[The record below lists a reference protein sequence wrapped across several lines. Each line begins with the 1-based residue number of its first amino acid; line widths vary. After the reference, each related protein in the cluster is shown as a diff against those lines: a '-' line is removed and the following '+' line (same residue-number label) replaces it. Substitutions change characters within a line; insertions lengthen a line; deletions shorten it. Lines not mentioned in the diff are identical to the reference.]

1 MHCLVGSDLTSSI
14 SSELEMNY
22 VMDGAVLEGVGQV
35 IRNCSAYA
43 AILGT
48 FVYLK
53 NIRVRRHR
61 PGLRLQYV
69 EGLEVVARFSNCA
82 LQVWLIPGQS
92 LPRESH
98 KCFPQLIH
106 TKAAAT
112 SLLLQVALP
121 VLFTSSAR
129 DLLFTGEASVVI
141 SPSVDYMKFF
151 KVSVD
156 INILLRDFIPRSDSL
171 CWDQDKPFRDVA
183 KHLLDR
189 QGPVVGVSLI
199 LYGYSKADHLFI
211 DEVRNSL
218 LESLKSQGLDMD
230 VGFMDDMQGMED
242 EAALVCQ
249 LLIYAE
255 TSTGC
260 ILGASSRS
268 GDHHELAKTGEF
280 TFAAVSDLGK
290 QLEDG
295 DCTDEYLQDQLIIF
309 MALADGVSEIV
320 TGPVTDHTKHALHYA
335 QIMIDAKFEVT
346 PQDGGKNLIGY
357 VGIGH

>member
-1 MHCLVGSDLTSSI
+1 
-14 SSELEMNY
+14 
-22 VMDGAVLEGVGQV
+22 MDGAVLEGVGQV

-82 LQVWLIPGQS
+82 LQ
-92 LPRESH
+92 
-98 KCFPQLIH
+98 
-106 TKAAAT
+106 AAAT